1 MKKDKFSGL
10 CPEPRELLKKLD
22 QNFAVWWLGSKER
35 VKGLR
40 PLRGFGGGAPKVLL
54 FMFLALFFV
63 IAMPLTVHARIGDM
77 GFFGGISQGRRLPH
91 TTETIIFQQGNGRN
105 TRATT
110 LDVNYQEL
118 VFLLGRPLQF
128 DGVMT
133 ITNNAPAH
141 IANSATLYNA
151 PANLPRSGVFTKR
164 FLVQPTD
171 GTAEDIR
178 IDRNMNFNVEFRVA
192 GNNVIYTYRIVR
204 ASWRETITTPDG
216 DFVLDNMRS
225 HFGASVIEDRTP
237 GVNYYRGNVWARLYF
252 IGPDDVLVIVEQE
265 GEFHGFYSAWA
276 ATETHRTNV
285 SIWHGDTWALNYQI
299 RPSVTVN
306 NVMRWAQNEPT
317 AISFA
322 GNFQEVMQ
330 TFAGLRY
337 DIFHPVPHF
346 MWDEPLTGASSLHHP
361 NSFEQLPAANLDFL
375 RGNAAEDDIHR
386 LFAMEVLTGPPTNFV
401 PGQAITRGQ
410 FMTALA
416 RAIRLPTA
424 DPPRVTRNREP
435 EPLFTDVT
443 VHRPEFRYIE
453 AVVREGVAQGRA
465 DGSFHFDYGITRQEA
480 FVTIVRALGLETMGM
495 YPTVASPFADSDAIA
510 RWAIREVN
518 VAYTLGIIA
527 PDENGNIRP
536 ADSMSKGEAA
546 RLLNRLIDYMR
557 TGLANDYADQIVNI
571 AR

>member
-1 MKKDKFSGL
+1 MIKKIKTVGL
-10 CPEPRELLKKLD
+10 CLTPHELFEKSSTKTLTC
-22 QNFAVWWLGSKER
+22 AGSAWGR
-35 VKGLR
+35 V
-40 PLRGFGGGAPKVLL
+40 APKILLLTLL
-54 FMFLALFFV
+54 FAFLP
-63 IAMPLTVHARIGDM
+63 MPVYARIGDL

-105 TRATT
+105 TRAAT

-118 VFLLGRPLQF
+118 IFFGGRPMQF
-128 DGVMT
+128 DGVMI

-141 IANSATLYNA
+141 IANSATLINA
-151 PANLPRSGVFTKR
+151 PANIPRSGVFTKR
-164 FLVQPTD
+164 YQVLPTD
-171 GTAEDIR
+171 ATAEDVSIE
-178 IDRNMNFNVEFRVA
+178 RNMNFNVEYRVID
-192 GNNVIYTYRIVR
+192 NQVIYTYRIVR
-204 ASWRETITTPDG
+204 SSWSEEITTPNG
-216 DFVLDNMRS
+216 VYVLDNMRS
-225 HFGASVIEDRTP
+225 HIGISVIEDRTP
-237 GVNYYRGNVWARLYF
+237 GVNYYRGNVWARLYY
-252 IGPDDVLVIVEQE
+252 IGPGDTLVIVEQE

-285 SIWHGDTWALNYQI
+285 TIWYGDDWALNYQI

-317 AISFA
+317 AISFV

-337 DIFHPVPHF
+337 DIFAPVPHF
-346 MWDEPLTGASSLHHP
+346 MWDEPLTGSSSLHHP
-361 NSFEQLPAANLDFL
+361 NTFEQLPAANMDFL

-401 PGQAITRGQ
+401 PGQIITRGQ

-435 EPLFTDVT
+435 APLFSDVT
-443 VHRPEFRYIE
+443 IHRPEWRYID
-453 AVVREGVAQGRA
+453 AIVREGVAHGRA
-465 DGSFHFDYGITRQEA
+465 DGSFHFDYAITRQEA
-480 FVTIVRALGLETMGM
+480 FATIVRALGLETMGM
-495 YPTVASPFADSDAIA
+495 LPTVVSPFADSDAIA
-510 RWAIREVN
+510 SWAIREVN
-518 VAYTLGIIA
+518 IAYTLGLIE
-527 PDENGNIRP
+527 PDGAGNIRP
-536 ADSMSKGEAA
+536 TDPISKGEAA

-557 TGLANDYADQIVNI
+557 TGLALDYADQIVNI